1 MEETAIFLFSCPDRK
16 GIVAKVSNFIYQNGG
31 NILHSDEHRD
41 HQRGIFFM
49 RVEWTLEDF
58 QIPKSEL
65 PARISE
71 LANELGANYE
81 LYFSSQRPRVAIFV
95 SKLLHC
101 LYDILVRYKSGELPV
116 EIPLVVSNYMDAEP
130 VASHFGLKFFHF
142 PVTKENRLEQ
152 EEKELELLKKENIE
166 LVVLARYDRILSPKF
181 VQAYR
186 NHIIS
191 VHHSF
196 LPAFVGKDA
205 YEQAFRRGVKII
217 GATAHFVTE
226 ELDAGPIIEQDVV
239 RVSHRDSLEDFKRK
253 GEDVEKVVLSRA
265 LKWYAERKI
274 LVYDNKTV
282 VFD

>member
-1 MEETAIFLFSCPDRK
+1 MEETAVFLFSCPDRK
-16 GIVAKVSNFIYQNGG
+16 GIVARVSSFIYRNGG

-41 HQRGIFFM
+41 HQLGIFFM
-49 RVEWTLEDF
+49 RVEWSLEGF
-58 QIPKSEL
+58 RIPKSKL
-65 PARISE
+65 PGEISKLAR
-71 LANELGANYE
+71 ELGASYQ
-81 LYFSSQRPRVAIFV
+81 LYFSSQRPRAAIFV
-95 SKLLHC
+95 SRLLHC
-101 LYDILVRYKSGELPV
+101 LYDILVRYRSGELSA
-116 EIPLVVSNYMDAEP
+116 EIPLIVSNYRDAEP
-130 VASHFGLKFFHF
+130 VAKHFGLKFYHF

-152 EEKELELLKKENIE
+152 EERELELLRKENIE

-181 VQAYR
+181 VEAYR
-186 NHIIS
+186 NRIIS

-226 ELDAGPIIEQDVV
+226 ELDAGPIVEQDVA

-253 GEDVEKVVLSRA
+253 GEDVEKMVLSRA
-265 LKWYAERKI
+265 LKWYADRKI